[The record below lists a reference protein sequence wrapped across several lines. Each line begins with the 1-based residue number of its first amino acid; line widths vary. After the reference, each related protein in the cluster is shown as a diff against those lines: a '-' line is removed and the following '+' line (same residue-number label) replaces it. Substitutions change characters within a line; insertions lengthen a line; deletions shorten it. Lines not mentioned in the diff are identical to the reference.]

1 MRPLTAF
8 DIVLRI
14 GLFGVALA
22 VGIAAPAIHA
32 ATVDPDIAA
41 CDDVKDWNARI
52 AGCSRLLAR
61 QKWPAKAQAQFYLQ
75 RAEGYVNLK
84 QLQNARPDLEASVKL
99 DPTNAVA
106 QGEFSFVLTQ
116 LGDADRAIQS
126 ADQALRLNPNYGLAY
141 IARAAALIQKGRLDE
156 AIDAITRSITL
167 NPKLPSNYLI
177 RANAFAGKGD
187 SDRALSDLD
196 TFISLAPQEANGYN
210 NRCWVLTAK
219 GDLDNA
225 LTDCNQ
231 ALKLDPNHA
240 LSYSNRGIIFFQKGD
255 LDHALADFG
264 QAIRLDPTY
273 WAPFTGRGDVWR
285 KRGDLG
291 RALADYREAIRI
303 APRAA
308 RSYVS
313 EGLVFEAQGQIDQA
327 RAAFKTAIDL
337 PMTIG
342 VTGAQGA
349 IVESFKREQDTARA
363 RLVALGGDTSTMP
376 AGPLF
381 NNKVPPPAASSV
393 APATQQ
399 VLGRRI
405 ALVIGN
411 GAYLNAPQL
420 INPPNDARLIAKS
433 LHDMGFE
440 VSDGVNLDRAAMTKL
455 IGDFLRAAATA
466 NTAVLYY
473 AGHGVQIDGQNYLLP
488 VDVKFTGVSD
498 FTSEMTEVSTILAG
512 LDDGI
517 RANVVILD
525 ACRDNP
531 LVQQTAQPASASR
544 AITVPTGL
552 ASPSSLG
559 KGATSGAGTLLAFA
573 TAPGDVALDGEG
585 ADSPFSLALARHIST
600 PGHEVQQMLTR
611 VRAEVV
617 AATKGKQVPWSNSS
631 LLGEV
636 YLAGKP
642 Q

>member
-1 MRPLTAF
+1 LTAI
-8 DIVLRI
+8 DIVQRI
-14 GLFGVALA
+14 CLLAFSVALLITGP
-22 VGIAAPAIHA
+22 GIRA
-32 ATVDPDIAA
+32 ATVDPDVAA
-41 CDDVKDWNARI
+41 CNDIKDWNARI

-61 QKWPAKAQAQFYLQ
+61 PKLPARNMAQIYLQ

-84 QLQNARPDLEASVKL
+84 QLQNALPDYAAAVKF
-99 DPTNAVA
+99 DPTNTVA
-106 QGEFSFVLTQ
+106 HGERSYVFTQ
-116 LGDADRAIQS
+116 LGDPDHGLQS
-126 ADQALRLNPNYGLAY
+126 ADQALRLNPNYGLGY
-141 IARAAALIQKGRLDE
+141 MARAFALTQLGRLDD
-156 AIDAITRSITL
+156 AIDAISKSIAL
-167 NPKLPSNYLI
+167 NPNLPSNYI
-177 RANAFAGKGD
+177 VRANAFAGKGD
-187 SDRALSDLD
+187 TDRALADLD
-196 TFISLAPQEANGYN
+196 HVIKLIPQDPAGYN

-225 LTDCNQ
+225 LADCNQ

-240 LSYSNRGIIFFQKGD
+240 VSYSNRGIIYFQKGD
-255 LDHALADFG
+255 LDRALADFG
-264 QAIRLDPTY
+264 QAIRLDPGY
-273 WAPFTGRGDVWR
+273 WAGFTGRGDVWR
-285 KRGDLG
+285 KRSDLS
-291 RALADYREAIRI
+291 RALADYQEAIKI

-313 EGLVFEAQGQIDQA
+313 EGLVFEAQRQIDQA
-327 RAAFKTAIDL
+327 RVAFKTAIDL
-337 PMTIG
+337 PVTIG

-349 IVESFKREQDTARA
+349 IVESFRREQDTARA
-363 RLVALGGDTSTMP
+363 RLVALGDAATVP

-381 NNKVPPPAASSV
+381 NNKAPPPAASGTSP
-393 APATQQ
+393 APSQP
-399 VLGRRI
+399 LGRRI

-411 GAYLNAPQL
+411 GDYVHAPQL
-420 INPPNDARLIAKS
+420 TNPPNDARLIAKN
-433 LHDMGFE
+433 LKEMGFE

-531 LVQQTAQPASASR
+531 LAQQVAQPASPSR
-544 AITVPTGL
+544 SIAVPTGL

-573 TAPGDVALDGEG
+573 TAPGDVALDGDG
-585 ADSPFSLALARHIST
+585 ADSPFSLALGRHIST
-600 PGHEVQQMLTR
+600 PGLEVQQMLTR

-617 AATKGKQVPWSNSS
+617 AATRGKQVPWSNSS

-642 Q
+642 